1 MKRRIDGLA
10 WAERAESP
18 FGAAP
23 KARGAKLAGLRF
35 ERSMVKRVSAWF
47 PGDEVL
53 AGPWIHYGDSNGPG
67 FAQPDIVCL
76 KRKIVFECKLGFRN
90 EALIE
95 LEELYL
101 PLCERV
107 WGGKFQGIVLAKH
120 WRAEAEASAPLLS
133 DLTAS
138 AVRLGVFLA

>member
-1 MKRRIDGLA
+1 MKRRIEGLA

-18 FGAAP
+18 FGGAP
-23 KARGAKLAGLRF
+23 RARGAKLAGLRF

-107 WGGKFQGIVLAKH
+107 WGEGFRGVVLAKH
-120 WRAEAEASAPLLS
+120 WRAEEQNSALLLPDLELLS
-133 DLTAS
+133 A
-138 AVRLGVFLA
+138 RLGVFLA